1 MISLMHRIAATW
13 LVLSATVVLVAGC
26 GDGTSV
32 SASTSAGPVTE
43 AQLVAYAHAV
53 NLRPADLP
61 EAVARGPAET
71 MKHRRSESPLLR
83 CTGLTSAQNVLAIAS
98 RSLNGPGGEVIQSA
112 VLAMPSTA
120 VATAYV
126 AAFSTSRGRKC
137 LERTVSGTQAK
148 VISAISLAV
157 PVGPG
162 SVGVRTRVRF
172 GRPGFAQ
179 LYIDEFFFVAGP
191 TVVSLIAS
199 YGEKPTA
206 PATEDR
212 LLSLLYSRAEA
223 HRL

>member
-1 MISLMHRIAATW
+1 M
-13 LVLSATVVLVAGC
+13 
-26 GDGTSV
+26 
-32 SASTSAGPVTE
+32 
-43 AQLVAYAHAV
+43 
-53 NLRPADLP
+53 
-61 EAVARGPAET
+61 
-71 MKHRRSESPLLR
+71 
-83 CTGLTSAQNVLAIAS
+83 
-98 RSLNGPGGEVIQSA
+98 
-112 VLAMPSTA
+112 LAMPSTA